1 MNSMTTGDSVWW
13 LLELELSEGV
23 ERTFDSFDSWLDK
36 HPQHRAAFLR
46 LEHAWNALDRMYVS
60 THAGRH
66 PPQKPI
72 GDNPRAGPV
81 AGSPVR
87 RLRRLGPLPLPAR
100 GSEDPRA

>member
-1 MNSMTTGDSVWW
+1 MNSKTTCDSVWW

-23 ERTFDSFDSWLDK
+23 EQTFDSFDTWLEE

-66 PPQKPI
+66 PPQESI
-72 GDNPRAGPV
+72 GDTPRASAVTPKLRNI
-81 AGSPVR
+81 AGAWSR
-87 RLRRLGPLPLPAR
+87 
-100 GSEDPRA
+100 